1 MHTLTQWDINYFNPV
16 VLQVVSFFY
25 FADKKETRL
34 SSENQNK
41 AADFN
46 CYSFAFVCALFNL
59 KISEQV
65 SRKHPFL
72 FYDTLP
78 YLSVYPVKGFTL
90 PCIESGLTEIISQHS
105 TIYKVC
111 APAETSLYSLFLHF
125 TCSLKNKSP
134 ISHPLRLL
142 RRRLSRG

>member
-72 FYDTLP
+72 L
-78 YLSVYPVKGFTL
+78 
-90 PCIESGLTEIISQHS
+90 
-105 TIYKVC
+105 
-111 APAETSLYSLFLHF
+111 
-125 TCSLKNKSP
+125 NKSSMPMFRGSYNP
-134 ISHPLRLL
+134 IFPFQGTLIIAVPL
-142 RRRLSRG
+142 

>member
-41 AADFN
+41 AVNFN
-46 CYSFAFVCALFNL
+46 RYDFAFVCALFNL

-65 SRKHPFL
+65 ICKSQSYHCR
-72 FYDTLP
+72 TLP
-78 YLSVYPVKGFTL
+78 YLSVYPIKGFTL
-90 PCIESGLTEIISQHS
+90 PCIESSLTGMVSPAFHNLQGL
-105 TIYKVC
+105 C
-111 APAETSLYSLFLHF
+111 TSGDFFIFPLSPLYLFAKR
-125 TCSLKNKSP
+125 TNRRSP
-134 ISHPLRLL
+134 IHS
-142 RRRLSRG
+142 SSCDAD